1 MEETQLKPLASVQPG
16 QTVRLAA
23 IHAGRGLRSRLV
35 AMGLVVNVQITVVNN
50 RHPGPFVISVR
61 GAKMMLGRGMAD
73 KIMVTKS

>member
-1 MEETQLKPLASVQPG
+1 MDAAQLKPLSSVEAG

-35 AMGLVVNVQITVVNN
+35 AMGLGPNVQITVVNN

-73 KIMVTKS
+73 KIMVT

>member
-1 MEETQLKPLASVQPG
+1 MDETQLKPLSSVPPG

-23 IHAGRGLRSRLV
+23 VHAGRGLRSRLV
-35 AMGLVVNVQITVVNN
+35 AMGLVQNVQITVVSN

>member
-1 MEETQLKPLASVQPG
+1 M
-16 QTVRLAA
+16 AA

-73 KIMVTKS
+73 KIMVTKR